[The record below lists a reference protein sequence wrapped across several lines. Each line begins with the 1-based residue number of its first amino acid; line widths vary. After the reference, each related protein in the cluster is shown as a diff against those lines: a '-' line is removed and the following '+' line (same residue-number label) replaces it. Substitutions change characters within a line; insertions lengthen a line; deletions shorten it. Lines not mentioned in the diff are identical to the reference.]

1 MKIISWNIAGLRGAI
16 KKNSLNFLIEED
28 YDIICF
34 QETKTLEREVKIPIN
49 IKEKYPY
56 TYWGE
61 NKGITQR
68 KGLSGTAIWSK
79 KRAIKQF
86 ETPEF
91 DTEGRCTIIEYKKF
105 IIITVYTPN
114 SQDSDSERCT
124 FRTKIWDEKFK
135 EYIIHLNNI
144 KPTIICGDFN
154 VAHKDIDVYNADKFR
169 NECAG
174 FLDIE
179 RKNFNNIINSGFIDV
194 FREMNP
200 NSQEF
205 SYWDQIRPHMR
216 KNNKGWRIDY
226 FLMMKNLKQSIE
238 DCKILKDKLGSDH
251 APVLLSLK
259 PTIKKN
265 IKLIIKKKLKF
276 I

>member
-1 MKIISWNIAGLRGAI
+1 MKIISWNIAGLRGAL
-16 KKNSLNFLIEED
+16 KKDKLNFLIEED
-28 YDIICF
+28 YDLICF
-34 QETKTLEREVKIPIN
+34 QETKALEKEVKIPPN
-49 IKEKYPY
+49 IQEKYKY
-56 TYWGE
+56 RYWGE

-79 KRAIKQF
+79 KKAIKHL

-91 DTEGRCTIIEYKKF
+91 DTEGRCTAIEFKKL

-114 SQDSDSERCT
+114 SQDSKSERCI

-135 EYIIHLNNI
+135 EYIINLNKI

-154 VAHKDIDVYNADKFR
+154 VAHKEKDVYNPDKFR
-169 NECAG
+169 DGCAG

-179 RKNFNNIINSGFIDV
+179 RKNFNNILNSGFLDI
-194 FREMNP
+194 FRETNP
-200 NSQEF
+200 YSEEF
-205 SYWDQIRPHMR
+205 TYWDQLRPHMR

-226 FLMMKNLKQSIE
+226 FLIMKNFRESIK

-251 APVLLSLK
+251 APILLILK
-259 PTIKKN
+259 PSIKKN
-265 IKLIIKKKLKF
+265 IKLIKKK
-276 I
+276 

>member
-1 MKIISWNIAGLRGAI
+1 MKIISWNIAGLRGSL

-34 QETKTLEREVKIPIN
+34 QETKTLEKEVKIPDY
-49 IKEKYPY
+49 IKKKFPY
-56 TYWGE
+56 MYWGE

-79 KRAIKQF
+79 KKAINHF
-86 ETPEF
+86 SSPDF
-91 DTEGRCTIIEYKKF
+91 DTEGRCTTIEFKKV

-124 FRTKIWDEKFK
+124 FRTKFWDEKFK
-135 EYIIHLNNI
+135 EYIIKLNKI

-154 VAHKDIDVYNADKFR
+154 VAHKEIDVYNSSKFK

-179 RKNFNNIINSGFIDV
+179 RNNFNNLIKLGFIDI
-194 FREMNP
+194 FREIYP
-200 NSQEF
+200 NSKEF
-205 SYWDQIRPHMR
+205 TYWDQIRPHMR
-216 KNNKGWRIDY
+216 INNKGWRIDY
-226 FLMMKNLKQSIE
+226 FLIMKNLKQSIQ
-238 DCKILKDKLGSDH
+238 DCVILKDKLGSDH
-251 APVLLSLK
+251 APILLTLK
-259 PTIKKN
+259 PPIKKN
-265 IKLIIKKKLKF
+265 IKLIKKD
-276 I
+276 